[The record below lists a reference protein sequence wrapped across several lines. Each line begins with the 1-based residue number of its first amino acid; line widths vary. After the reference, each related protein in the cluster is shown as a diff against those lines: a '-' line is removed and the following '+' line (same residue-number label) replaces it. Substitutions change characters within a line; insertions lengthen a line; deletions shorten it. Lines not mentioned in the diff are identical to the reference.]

1 MSENTKIEWCDHTFN
16 PWIGCTQVGPG
27 CDNCYA
33 KSWDRRFAVSGH
45 AMHWGAGQA
54 RSRTKT
60 WGDPVKWNK
69 TNFYE
74 CSVCGWR
81 GSDKDDEFSRPK
93 KGCIHILAPA
103 RQRVFCASLADVFDN
118 EVDPVWFTDLF
129 ELIEAT
135 PNLDWLL
142 LTKRIGNVAKMV
154 ADGRWFPTHWPNVW
168 LGATICNQA
177 EADRDIPKLLEIPAA
192 KRFLSMEPLLGPVNI
207 DRYLLSTFEKA
218 AHNDQML
225 GTECQS
231 DKIDWVIVGGES
243 GPNARPMHPDWAR
256 NIRDNCDAYC
266 TPFLFKQWGNWRAA
280 VWFDGPDS
288 DNDDGDNFVDLDR
301 TDHQFV
307 AADGRTWDTFG
318 GRYMY
323 PPMPLGNWCLMV
335 NEGKKAAGR
344 LLDGREWNE
353 VPA

>member
-33 KSWDRRFAVSGH
+33 KAWDRRFAVSGH

-93 KGCIHILAPA
+93 KGCIHILSPA

-118 EVDPVWFTDLF
+118 AVPNAWRMDLF
-129 ELIEAT
+129 NLIAST
-135 PNLDWLL
+135 PNLDWLI
-142 LTKRIGNVAKMV
+142 LTKRIGNVMTMCSG
-154 ADGRWFPTHWPNVW
+154 DSLMFDLICERVW
-168 LGATICNQA
+168 LGATVVNQE
-177 EADRDIPKLLEIPAA
+177 EADRDIPKLLSVPAA
-192 KRFLSMEPLLGPVNI
+192 KRFLSIEPLLGPVI
-207 DRYLLSTFEKA
+207 LPFDRLREWNRMALLHQQPHA
-218 AHNDQML
+218 A
-225 GTECQS
+225 GR
-231 DKIDWVIVGGES
+231 IDWVIVGGES
-243 GPNARPMHPDWAR
+243 GHNARPMHPDWAR
-256 NIRDNCDAYC
+256 SLKDQCESAGV
-266 TPFLFKQWGNWRAA
+266 PFLFKQW
-280 VWFDGPDS
+280 
-288 DNDDGDNFVDLDR
+288 
-301 TDHQFV
+301 
-307 AADGRTWDTFG
+307 
-318 GRYMY
+318 
-323 PPMPLGNWCLMV
+323 
-335 NEGKKAAGR
+335 GKKAAGR
-344 LLDGREWNE
+344 LLDGREWNG